1 MRFRPSRDIRVERL
15 ADMMLVFHR
24 LSGETHI
31 LSPEAEAILN
41 AVPMDGAD
49 GATVVEALNT
59 DFDIVSAESGGLH
72 ETILA
77 RLHEFA
83 DLGILQRCP

>member
-1 MRFRPSRDIRVERL
+1 MT
-15 ADMMLVFHR
+15 LVFHR

-31 LSPEAEAILN
+31 LSPEAEAILH
-41 AVPMDGAD
+41 AVPMGGAD
-49 GATVVEALNT
+49 GPAVVETLSV
-59 DFDIVSAESGGLH
+59 DFDIVSADSPGPD

-77 RLHEFA
+77 RLQELA